1 MVGRPR
7 PGCHD
12 FCVSHLSPQALE
24 AGLPDIRRS
33 PTDHGR
39 LELIVRRPSADERE
53 LVDEATLDQVE
64 GLIGDTWRT
73 RADAVGNSAER
84 VDRQVTV
91 MNARVAA
98 LVAAD
103 PDRRALAGDQLYV
116 DYDISIDHLPAGSL
130 LAVGSTVLE
139 ISEHPHTGCAKFSAR
154 FGTDALRFVNS
165 PEGRQL
171 RLRGVNT
178 RVVVPGV
185 VRVGDKVEKVEP

>member
-1 MVGRPR
+1 VVGRPR

>member
-1 MVGRPR
+1 M
-7 PGCHD
+7 
-12 FCVSHLSPQALE
+12 SHLSPQALE